1 MSISVSAYLHGFD
14 LGPTS
19 QWIVWLIRY
28 GWKLVYIQLWYCWG
42 EISRYECLIWLL
54 AAAAAMLVVV

>member
-1 MSISVSAYLHGFD
+1 MSAYLHGFD

-42 EISRYECLIWLL
+42 EISRSGGCGGD
-54 AAAAAMLVVV
+54 AAGGVKDACA